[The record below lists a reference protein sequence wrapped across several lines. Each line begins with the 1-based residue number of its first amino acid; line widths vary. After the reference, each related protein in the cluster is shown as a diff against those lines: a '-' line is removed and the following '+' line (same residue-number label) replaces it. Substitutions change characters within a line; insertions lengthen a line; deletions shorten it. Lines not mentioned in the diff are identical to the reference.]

1 MDAVEIFEEMGR
13 SFEKKIDEDF
23 ECSIQFNI
31 SDTDDNILIKI
42 GNGEVRITS
51 GIDEG
56 VDMIIDTTTET
67 IQDIYDRKIT
77 AFAAAGKADPSEP
90 APLDWTIGGGFR
102 PAKMKNIYYT
112 LMHFFHPEEPEK
124 IKLGEE
130 YSRMV
135 HGGLAIPLY
144 YHPGFRSAWYMIK
157 KGEKLNEPGDTDP
170 FPQGI
175 VVIDGEGY
183 AKIGD
188 KTVEIKKNES
198 YYIPPN
204 SDQVL
209 WTDSDEPL
217 VIIWLAWGE
226 GA

>member
-1 MDAVEIFEEMGR
+1 MNAMDIFEEIGR
-13 SFEKKIDEDF
+13 SFEKKIDEEF
-23 ECSIQFNI
+23 ECYIQFNI
-31 SDTDDNILIKI
+31 GDSGENILIDI
-42 GNGEVRITS
+42 RDGEVHIS
-51 GIDEG
+51 HGIDEG
-56 VDMIIDTTTET
+56 VDIVIGTTTET
-67 IQDIYDRKIT
+67 IQDIHEGKIT

-90 APLDWTIGGGFR
+90 APLDWRIGGGFV
-102 PAKMKNIYYT
+102 PAKMRNIYYT
-112 LMHFFHPEEPEK
+112 LMHFFHTEEPEK

-130 YSRMV
+130 HSRMV
-135 HGGLAIPLY
+135 HGGHAIPLY

-157 KGEKLNEPGDTDP
+157 KGERLNEPGDTDP

-209 WTDSDEPL
+209 WTDNEEPL

-226 GA
+226 SA

>member
-1 MDAVEIFEEMGR
+1 MNSYDILAEMGKL
-13 SFEKKIDEDF
+13 FERKIGPDFSCSVLFDIKDSGELITVKVTDGRVTIKDET
-23 ECSIQFNI
+23 
-31 SDTDDNILIKI
+31 SDEVDIKI
-42 GNGEVRITS
+42 ETKTS
-51 GIDEG
+51 
-56 VDMIIDTTTET
+56 IIE
-67 IQDIYDRKIT
+67 DIYNGKIT
-77 AFAAAGKADPSEP
+77 AFTAAGKGKPSDP
-90 APLDWTIGGGFR
+90 APLDWSIGRSFT
-102 PAKMKNIYYT
+102 PAKMKNIYHM
-112 LMHFFHPEEPEK
+112 LMHFFHTEEPEV

-130 YSRMV
+130 YSRIV
-135 HGGLAIPLY
+135 HGGHAIPLY
-144 YHPGFRSAWYMIK
+144 YNPGFRSSWYMIK
-157 KGEKLNEPGDTDP
+157 KGERLNEPGETDP
-170 FPQGI
+170 FHQGI

>member
-1 MDAVEIFEEMGR
+1 MDTHAILKEMGDT
-13 SFEKKIDEDF
+13 FQEKIDDDF
-23 ECSIQFNI
+23 RCHLQFNI
-31 SDTDDNILIKI
+31 KDTGK
-42 GNGEVRITS
+42 S
-51 GIDEG
+51 
-56 VDMIIDTTTET
+56 MIISIEDGTVNITEGADSDVDIVIDTSSET
-67 IQDIYDRKIT
+67 IMDIYQGIIT
-77 AFAAAGKADPSEP
+77 AFAAAGKADPAQP
-90 APLDWTIGGGFR
+90 APLDWRIGGGFT
-102 PAKMKNIYYT
+102 PAKMKSIYYT

-130 YSRMV
+130 YARMV
-135 HGGLAIPLY
+135 HGGHAIPLY

-157 KGEKLNEPGDTDP
+157 KGERLNEPGETDP
-170 FPQGI
+170 FDQGI
-175 VVIDGEGY
+175 VVIEGEGY

-188 KTVEIKKNES
+188 KTVKIKKEES

-209 WTDSDEPL
+209 WTESDEPL